1 MRSLSTTLVA
11 AVLAL
16 SFFYPGISLA
26 GMNIITDAKLFRL
39 ELELEEPA
47 QPVVGTNAVVLTVS
61 DARSNQKIDDASIE
75 AVPWM
80 TMHGHG
86 SSKKPSIKNMGS
98 GRYQVENIYFTME
111 GDWDLIITI
120 EKKGVKDSAI
130 FSISNVKIK

>member
-1 MRSLSTTLVA
+1 MRTLSTTLVA

-16 SFFYPGISLA
+16 SFFCPGISLA
-26 GMNIITDAKLFRL
+26 GMNILTDAKLFRL
-39 ELELEEPA
+39 ELELEPA

-61 DARSNQKIDDASIE
+61 DTRSNQKIDDASIE

-98 GRYQVENIYFTME
+98 GRYQVENVYFTME
-111 GDWDLIITI
+111 GDWDLLITI
-120 EKKGVKDSAI
+120 ENKGVKDSAI
-130 FSISNVKIK
+130 FSISNVKNK